1 MKDRILL
8 WNDDNHEPCIWINRN
23 FMGVDL
29 TTILENTLLEQ
40 PISNIKSEILELYPW
55 DFEDSE
61 DLEDGEGEI
70 IFDWFQS
77 MPNINETQWEY
88 IFNREWNKLGKTL

>member
-8 WNDDNHEPCIWINRN
+8 WNDDNHEPCVWINRN
-23 FMGVDL
+23 FIGVDL

-77 MPNINETQWEY
+77 MPNINEIQWEY
-88 IFNREWNKLGKTL
+88 IFNREWNKLEKTL